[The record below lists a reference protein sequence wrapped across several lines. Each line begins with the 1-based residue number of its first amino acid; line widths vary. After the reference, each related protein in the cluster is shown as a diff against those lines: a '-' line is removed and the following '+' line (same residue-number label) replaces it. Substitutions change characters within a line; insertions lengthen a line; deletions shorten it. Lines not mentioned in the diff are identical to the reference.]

1 MWWKFKSLE
10 GKTGLESKKSYCR
23 QESSQNFISCIHF
36 SIMKETLRI
45 RLLLGASYY
54 AGGVLAL
61 FYCFMISVTFSQLEG
76 NVNLFACVISTC
88 TLLLHMSF
96 RWNKLVARTPI
107 FPWNYPCF
115 VNDPFMD
122 QLMLHICGF
131 EEKYSGSCN
140 VFFDPPTRHL
150 LLRLSLRL
158 LRFWRRIRT
167 RPSRSSFTNAWGI
180 CYRPSQ
186 WLYDGNTLHPTLQ
199 APKSEGS
206 STEVAFD
213 RWHSIWRWPICTFGD
228 LSFE

>member
-1 MWWKFKSLE
+1 MTVSEEQDLLTSTSCCCHGSLSLE

-107 FPWNYPCF
+107 FPWNCPCF
-115 VNDPFMD
+115 VYDAFMD
-122 QLMLHICGF
+122 RLRLLTCGV
-131 EEKYSGSCN
+131 EEKYSCSCN
-140 VFFDPPTRHL
+140 VLIDLHTRL
-150 LLRLSLRL
+150 LFLRLSLHSLRL
-158 LRFWRRIRT
+158 WRRIRT
-167 RPSRSSFTNAWGI
+167 RRPPHFNFTNAWDN
-180 CYRPSQ
+180 CYAPFQ
-186 WLYDGNTLHPTLQ
+186 WMVIWNTLHPTL
-199 APKSEGS
+199 
-206 STEVAFD
+206 
-213 RWHSIWRWPICTFGD
+213 
-228 LSFE
+228 